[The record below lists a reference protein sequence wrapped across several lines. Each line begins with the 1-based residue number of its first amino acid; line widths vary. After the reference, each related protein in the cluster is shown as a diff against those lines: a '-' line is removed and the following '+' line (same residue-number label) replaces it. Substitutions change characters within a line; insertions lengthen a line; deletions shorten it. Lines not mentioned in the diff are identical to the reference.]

1 MESLDKHLPDTF
13 IYGTQLGNIFDY
25 CSCKSD
31 LQRQKN
37 PAHFSDFTLTRL
49 TSALLGYT
57 DPLVSPSCLAA

>member
-25 CSCKSD
+25 CSHKSN

-37 PAHFSDFTLTRL
+37 PANFSDFTLTRFI
-49 TSALLGYT
+49 SVLLCCT
-57 DPLVSPSCLAA
+57 DHLVSPSYLTA

>member
-25 CSCKSD
+25 CSRKSD

-49 TSALLGYT
+49 TSALLGCT